1 MLTSVDEVSSQATN
15 ATNQTQHQTIGTTVE
30 RQQMA
35 LNPTPELNHAPVEGE
50 SEETSPENAIHTV
63 MFRYGKGGYY
73 TKSDDSQARRDHYRK
88 ARIGSVATH
97 FRTNDEFM
105 WYQFQTLNKSTMH
118 GNSKL
123 KVVNPTVAQHATPDI
138 IQQQRRA
145 VHQMLNASDADY
157 TKHLDV
163 DDSFSATVGKHVVG
177 GKAYWHECFLKLIG
191 MAVEWGVPQFFA
203 TFTANEP
210 GWEDLKRA
218 CGQGNFSDRPVE
230 ATRHY
235 NHRWTAFNST
245 YLKIGSDTPLGKIKK
260 TWYRQEDQ
268 VSGVRLGTW

>member
-1 MLTSVDEVSSQATN
+1 MRMSVSAALEPVPTAIIIIIHKKKEKKKKRSSYKLDHTSNIDAHRK
-15 ATNQTQHQTIGTTVE
+15 TNQVSLDQ
-30 RQQMA
+30 RPPSQMA

-191 MAVEWGVPQFFA
+191 KLFWKQP
-203 TFTANEP
+203 NLI
-210 GWEDLKRA
+210 WW
-218 CGQGNFSDRPVE
+218 S
-230 ATRHY
+230 
-235 NHRWTAFNST
+235 
-245 YLKIGSDTPLGKIKK
+245 KIVWICIFC
-260 TWYRQEDQ
+260 
-268 VSGVRLGTW
+268 